1 VNFSEYMGGASKRQL
16 LLDTN
21 LLILYLVG
29 SYDPDRISHEKHTNI
44 FNRDDFHL
52 LRDFL
57 QNFELIVTPN
67 ILTELANLMDTLN
80 KKTEMRLFA
89 YLSTF
94 INRWD
99 ETYIASKDIHTPAF
113 LKFGLADSVI
123 HSLAEQGIIIMTVD
137 FPLYHYLS
145 GLNLGVINF
154 NHLRSELILK

>member
-1 VNFSEYMGGASKRQL
+1 MNFSEYMSGASKRKL

-29 SYDPDRISHEKHTNI
+29 SYDPERISLEKHTNI
-44 FNRDDFHL
+44 FNKDDFHL
-52 LRDFL
+52 LRAFL

-89 YLSTF
+89 YLSTS
-94 INRWD
+94 IARWD
-99 ETYIASKDIHTPAF
+99 ESYIPSKDIHTPAF

-123 HSLAEQGIIIMTVD
+123 HKLAEQGVIIMTVD

-145 GLNLGVINF
+145 GLNLAAINF
-154 NHLRSELILK
+154 NHLRSELLLK